1 MKNNTKSLILVLR
14 FALKIRIKYKQRL
27 NKISLDKEELN
38 IVLNCKKGKNKYKE
52 SLYKYYYSFGISIS
66 LRYSYSKEE
75 CIEILNDSFIKVFDK
90 IKSFDE
96 NQEFRAWFRR
106 IIINTAIDYYRKN
119 SKIKA
124 FLDFESD
131 EIIESDAIS
140 RLSVEDI
147 LSLLNRLPEIYRI
160 TFNLYEIEGYSHEE
174 IANILETTASTSR
187 ANLSRAKKML
197 REAYINLNKLSYNE
211 AI

>member
-1 MKNNTKSLILVLR
+1 
-14 FALKIRIKYKQRL
+14 
-27 NKISLDKEELN
+27 LDKEELN

-174 IANILETTASTSR
+174 IANILDTTASTSR